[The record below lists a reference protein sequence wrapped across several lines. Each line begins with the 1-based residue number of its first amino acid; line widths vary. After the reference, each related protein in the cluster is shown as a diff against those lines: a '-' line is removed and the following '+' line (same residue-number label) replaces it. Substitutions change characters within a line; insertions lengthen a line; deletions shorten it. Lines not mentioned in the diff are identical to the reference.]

1 MHALHYLWALQS
13 EENVHRRRLRRRNR
27 PRVDIN
33 NMLEF
38 YHTFRLSRDSFESL
52 CARLVQHALLT
63 NSQDVTVR
71 QKVLC
76 ALHFFAS
83 GSYQRALATGH
94 CVSQQAL
101 SDSGY
106 ALKPWLLLT
115 PITGAPPGSRE
126 YRYTKVHAKTRN
138 RIERCIGLLKSRW
151 RCLLKHKTLHYNPDI
166 AQKIII
172 ACCILHNMAIEHNIP
187 PIELSEEDF
196 RDEEVV
202 VQDVNEEIDLRG
214 LAVLNN
220 LITTH
225 FQ

>member
-33 NMLEF
+33 NMLELEF

-101 SDSGY
+101 S
-106 ALKPWLLLT
+106 
-115 PITGAPPGSRE
+115 
-126 YRYTKVHAKTRN
+126 
-138 RIERCIGLLKSRW
+138 
-151 RCLLKHKTLHYNPDI
+151 
-166 AQKIII
+166 
-172 ACCILHNMAIEHNIP
+172 
-187 PIELSEEDF
+187 EEDF
-196 RDEEVV
+196 RDEEVA

>member
-33 NMLEF
+33 NMLELEF

-76 ALHFFAS
+76 ALHFCIGIIPKSS
-83 GSYQRALATGH
+83 GDGH
-94 CVSQQAL
+94 CVSQQA
-101 SDSGY
+101 
-106 ALKPWLLLT
+106 
-115 PITGAPPGSRE
+115 
-126 YRYTKVHAKTRN
+126 
-138 RIERCIGLLKSRW
+138 
-151 RCLLKHKTLHYNPDI
+151 
-166 AQKIII
+166 
-172 ACCILHNMAIEHNIP
+172 
-187 PIELSEEDF
+187 LSEEDF
-196 RDEEVV
+196 RDEEVA